1 MLSNRLDG
9 LMRQY
14 EMTRTIPSDKNEMI
28 NSQYGRI
35 SMLNWCKAEV
45 LRIVADGGY
54 AELWEQGRMVAV
66 K

>member
-1 MLSNRLDG
+1 MNNRLDG
-9 LMRQY
+9 MMRQY

-45 LRIVADGGY
+45 QRIIADGGY
-54 AELWEQGRMVAV
+54 AEFWESGRMCAV